1 MASVSLSVRRPLPYY
16 HYEVIPFPKPIGSN
30 SMSLPLLVGADLFT
44 SCTPIYTSSTVGD
57 TATQWRCHCS
67 NAAKRVF
74 RAMSIGSSTST
85 SSARRIQRNI
95 GHDFTPS
102 SSTVRFLSSND
113 DDLFYLNPT
122 LARIQEELQPEKMT
136 DQRRPS
142 PSNDN
147 HHHDTQSIFIDGLA
161 ASKLGLDPYQN
172 TRHAAMVY
180 HELYSCP
187 NWRYYELK

>member
-1 MASVSLSVRRPLPYY
+1 MLFSRRRPLPYY
-16 HYEVIPFPKPIGSN
+16 HYEVIPFPKPIRSN

-74 RAMSIGSSTST
+74 RAMSIGSST
-85 SSARRIQRNI
+85 SARRIQRNI

-172 TRHAAMVY
+172 TRHAPIVY

>member
-16 HYEVIPFPKPIGSN
+16 HYEVIPFPKPIRSN

-44 SCTPIYTSSTVGD
+44 SCTPIYSSTVGD
-57 TATQWRCHCS
+57 TSTQWRCHCS
-67 NAAKRVF
+67 NAAKRVC
-74 RAMSIGSSTST
+74 RAISIGSTST
-85 SSARRIQRNI
+85 SSARRFQRII
-95 GHDFTPS
+95 GCDFTP

-122 LARIQEELQPEKMT
+122 LARIQEEQLQPEKLA

-142 PSNDN
+142 LTNELH

-161 ASKLGLDPYQN
+161 ASKVGLDPYQN
-172 TRHAAMVY
+172 TRHAPIVY
-180 HELYSCP
+180 HE
-187 NWRYYELK
+187 RYAILVLIGVTMN